1 MKLSDQPY
9 THLQIPS
16 AQPGTQ
22 GGKAPIVTDKQQD
35 VASGLRVERDLGN
48 ESGRSSQYPMASEEE
63 VQTRSKRASSVFFN
77 NPKTKAPKK
86 KPPANTKPPA
96 ETKPP
101 ANTKPPAET
110 KPPANTKPPAE
121 TKPPANTKPPAETK
135 PPANTKPP
143 AGTKPPS
150 TKPPKPA
157 GGPNGS
163 NDAVNSSKTISDLHK
178 KNVLPPISSELASG
192 ARSAFINHG
201 VSTLTGL
208 PFTAGEHIASR
219 AITDRIDAQAKMPG
233 AEKRNAD
240 GRVSTNDPSATE
252 QQKLDARLESAEIKT
267 EVMVNSILSINEGP
281 DAKAVG
287 KDPGAATDV
296 DSRLNALESRMNATE
311 DQMKEIAKRYGL
323 IYDPYVAP
331 ESSETP
337 TAASRMA
344 VVEKRYEHMNK
355 MLKRLIRN
363 AQADAEDAE

>member
-1 MKLSDQPY
+1 MKLSDQSY

-16 AQPGTQ
+16 VQPGTQ
-22 GGKAPIVTDKQQD
+22 GVKAPVVADKQQE
-35 VASGLRVERDLGN
+35 VASGSKVERDLGN

-63 VQTRSKRASSVFFN
+63 MRTRDKRGIFKFFK
-77 NPKTKAPKK
+77 PKP
-86 KPPANTKPPA
+86 KPPTP
-96 ETKPP
+96 T
-101 ANTKPPAET
+101 
-110 KPPANTKPPAE
+110 
-121 TKPPANTKPPAETK
+121 
-135 PPANTKPP
+135 
-143 AGTKPPS
+143 
-150 TKPPKPA
+150 PKPKPV

-163 NDAVNSSKTISDLHK
+163 NDAVNSSKTISNLHN
-178 KNVLPPISSELASG
+178 KNVFPSISSQLASG

-201 VSTLTGL
+201 VSALIGL

-233 AEKRNAD
+233 AEKKNAD
-240 GRVSTNDPSATE
+240 GTVSINDPSATE

-267 EVMVNSILSINEGP
+267 EVMINSILSINEGP

-296 DSRLNALESRMNATE
+296 DSRLNALESRMKATE

-323 IYDPYVAP
+323 VYDPYVAP

-337 TAASRMA
+337 TAASRME

-355 MLKRLIRN
+355 MLKRLIKN
-363 AQADAEDAE
+363 AEADAE

>member
-63 VQTRSKRASSVFFN
+63 VQARSKRASSVFFN

-86 KPPANTKPPA
+86 
-96 ETKPP
+96 
-101 ANTKPPAET
+101 

>member
-63 VQTRSKRASSVFFN
+63 VQARSKRASSVFFN

-86 KPPANTKPPA
+86 
-96 ETKPP
+96 
-101 ANTKPPAET
+101 
-110 KPPANTKPPAE
+110 
-121 TKPPANTKPPAETK
+121 KPPANTKPPAETK

-281 DAKAVG
+281 DAKAV
-287 KDPGAATDV
+287 D
-296 DSRLNALESRMNATE
+296 R
-311 DQMKEIAKRYGL
+311 
-323 IYDPYVAP
+323 
-331 ESSETP
+331 
-337 TAASRMA
+337 TA
-344 VVEKRYEHMNK
+344 
-355 MLKRLIRN
+355 
-363 AQADAEDAE
+363 

>member
-63 VQTRSKRASSVFFN
+63 VQARSKRASSVFFN

-86 KPPANTKPPA
+86 KPPV
-96 ETKPP
+96 
-101 ANTKPPAET
+101 
-110 KPPANTKPPAE
+110 
-121 TKPPANTKPPAETK
+121 
-135 PPANTKPP
+135 NTKPP

>member
-63 VQTRSKRASSVFFN
+63 VQARAKRASSVFFN

-96 ETKPP
+96 E
-101 ANTKPPAET
+101 
-110 KPPANTKPPAE
+110 
-121 TKPPANTKPPAETK
+121 
-135 PPANTKPP
+135 
-143 AGTKPPS
+143 TKPPS

-208 PFTAGEHIASR
+208 PFTAGEHIASC

>member
-63 VQTRSKRASSVFFN
+63 VQARAKRASSVFFN

-101 ANTKPPAET
+101 VNTKPS
-110 KPPANTKPPAE
+110 
-121 TKPPANTKPPAETK
+121 AETK

-208 PFTAGEHIASR
+208 PFTAGEHIASC